1 MPDIKLFAGNA
12 TPELAKRISI
22 CLKTKLSDA
31 TVGRFSDGE
40 VQVQINENVRGSDV
54 FIIQSTCAPTNDNLM
69 ELLVMVDALRRASAG
84 RITAVVPYFGYARQ
98 DRRVRSARVPITAKV
113 VADFLSGVGVDRV
126 LTCDLHAE
134 QIQGFFDVP
143 VDNVFGS
150 PVLIE
155 DILKKTD
162 LVNPIVVSPDI
173 GGVVRARAVA
183 KLLNDTDMAIIDKR
197 RPRAN
202 VSQVMHIIG
211 DVADRDCILVDDM
224 IDTGGTL
231 CKAAEA
237 LKERGAKRVFAYATH
252 AVFSGSAAKNLD
264 SDALD
269 EIVLTD
275 TIPLTDEI
283 IALGKVR
290 ALTLSKMLAEAIR
303 RISNEES
310 ISAMF
315 DE

>member
-113 VADFLSGVGVDRV
+113 VAEFLSGGGVDRV

-252 AVFSGSAAKNLD
+252 AVFSGSAAKNLA

-269 EIVLTD
+269 EIVVTD

>member
-12 TPELAKRISI
+12 TPELAKRIAERLYIS
-22 CLKTKLSDA
+22 LGDA

-40 VQVQINENVRGSDV
+40 IQVQINENVRGGDI
-54 FIIQSTCAPTNDNLM
+54 FIVQSTCAPTNDNLM
-69 ELLVMVDALRRASAG
+69 ELIVMVDALRRASAG
-84 RITAVVPYFGYARQ
+84 RITAVIPYFGYAQ
-98 DRRVRSARVPITAKV
+98 PDPRVRSARVPITAKV
-113 VADFLSGVGVDRV
+113 VADFLSSVGVDRV

-173 GGVVRARAVA
+173 GGVVRARAIA
-183 KLLNDTDMAIIDKR
+183 KLLNDADMAIIDKR
-197 RPRAN
+197 RPKAN
-202 VSQVMHIIG
+202 VAQVMHIIG

-231 CKAAEA
+231 VKAAEA
-237 LKERGAKRVFAYATH
+237 LKERGARRVFAYATH
-252 AVFSGSAAKNLD
+252 AVFSGSAAKNLAN
-264 SDALD
+264 DALD
-269 EIVLTD
+269 EVIVTD
-275 TIPLTDEI
+275 TIPLSAEI
-283 IALGKVR
+283 RALNKVR
-290 ALTLSKMLAEAIR
+290 VLTLSGMLAEAIR

-315 DE
+315 SH